1 VKRSIC
7 AAALLLAIALAVP
20 PTAGAL
26 IQLDRGIAGVRLNN
40 TKAEVRAALGKPKR
54 IVNGMND
61 FGPFTRFDYRGRI
74 RVIFQGQKRVTSVTT
89 SGLGDRTAR
98 GVGVGSTEKAVNRR
112 TPGVK
117 CETFIGGIRSCH
129 TGSFS
134 AGTRVTDFRIRK
146 GRVRR
151 VTVAFVID

>member
-1 VKRSIC
+1 VKRYAC
-7 AAALLLAIALAVP
+7 ATALLLAATLAAP
-20 PTAGAL
+20 PTAGAI

-40 TKAEVRAALGKPKR
+40 TKAQVRAALGKPRR

-61 FGPFTRFDYRGRI
+61 FGAFTRFDYRGRI
-74 RVIFQGQKRVTSVTT
+74 RVIFQGQHRVTSVTT
-89 SGLGDRTAR
+89 TGLGDRTAR
-98 GVGVGSTEKAVNRR
+98 GVGVGSRERTVKRR

-129 TGSFS
+129 TGSFR

-146 GRVRR
+146 GRVKR
-151 VTVAFVID
+151 VTVGFVID